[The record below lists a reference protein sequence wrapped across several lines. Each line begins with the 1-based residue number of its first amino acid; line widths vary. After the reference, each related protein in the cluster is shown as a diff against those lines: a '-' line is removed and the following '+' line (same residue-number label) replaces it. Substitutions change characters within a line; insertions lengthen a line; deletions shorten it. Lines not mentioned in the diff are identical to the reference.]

1 VNPINQAASGL
12 SSRGFVLLV
21 VFVYG
26 VLFAAALA
34 DVWLIVAGW
43 WAKRT
48 MQSAQGS
55 GSGGVTSSKPYPP
68 AALADYMN
76 AFVKTRPWV
85 AVALAILFGAM
96 ITHFFLYIGN
106 Q

>member
-12 SSRGFVLLV
+12 SSHGFVLLV
-21 VFVYG
+21 VVVYG
-26 VLFAAALA
+26 LLFGAALA

-43 WAKRT
+43 WAKRI
-48 MQSAQGS
+48 AQAAPGS
-55 GSGGVTSSKPYPP
+55 SGGAAATSKPYPP

>member
-1 VNPINQAASGL
+1 V
-12 SSRGFVLLV
+12 
-21 VFVYG
+21 
-26 VLFAAALA
+26 
-34 DVWLIVAGW
+34 
-43 WAKRT
+43 
-48 MQSAQGS
+48 
-55 GSGGVTSSKPYPP
+55 VTSSKPYPP